1 MAANL
6 DLTGGMAVARLR
18 HGREMAGLDRS
29 WQVHA
34 DKLQR
39 QLNEA
44 NQQNV
49 FMTALHEANNY
60 ILQLALDALQRGEA
74 QSPLLSKEARD
85 SLRTRYLSQNLKAK
99 GYALNEGDWSIRPL

>member
-29 WQVHA
+29 WQAHA

-60 ILQLALDALQRGEA
+60 ILQLALDALQRA
-74 QSPLLSKEARD
+74 RLNPLCSARK
-85 SLRTRYLSQNLKAK
+85 RVTRFVLDTCPK
-99 GYALNEGDWSIRPL
+99 I